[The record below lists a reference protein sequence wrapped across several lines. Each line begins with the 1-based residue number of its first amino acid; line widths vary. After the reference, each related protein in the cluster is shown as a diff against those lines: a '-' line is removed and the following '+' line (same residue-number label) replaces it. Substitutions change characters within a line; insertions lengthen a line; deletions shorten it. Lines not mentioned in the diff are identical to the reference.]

1 MTPRHLLMGAA
12 LLVAA
17 GFALFG
23 DKSPNGAAMEPALR
37 ANAANTPNAVNAV
50 AAAVPARAAATAS
63 TTAASK
69 PAVTI
74 LRLEDRAT
82 LVGVKAAGGDAF
94 ASHDWTPA
102 LKPAPAPPP
111 PPPPPPSAPPL
122 PFTFLGKAVSNGEW
136 EVFLARGSE
145 TLIVRDKTVIDG
157 VYRIDT
163 IAPPGMTFTYLPLN
177 QVQQLNIGV
186 LD

>member
-1 MTPRHLLMGAA
+1 MKPRHLLMGAA

-23 DKSPNGAAMEPALR
+23 DKSPKGAVVEASPRSAAAAPAR
-37 ANAANTPNAVNAV
+37 TAV
-50 AAAVPARAAATAS
+50 AAPKAAG
-63 TTAASK
+63 
-69 PAVTI
+69 VTI
-74 LRLEDRAT
+74 LRLADRAT
-82 LVGVKAAGGDAF
+82 LVDDGAGGGDAF
-94 ASHDWTPA
+94 GSHDWTPPPP
-102 LKPAPAPPP
+102 KPAPA

-136 EVFLARGSE
+136 EVFLVRGSE
-145 TLIVRDKTVIDG
+145 TLIVKNKTVIDG
-157 VYRIDT
+157 VYRVDA

>member
-23 DKSPNGAAMEPALR
+23 DKSPNGAVVEA
-37 ANAANTPNAVNAV
+37 TPR
-50 AAAVPARAAATAS
+50 AAARPARAPAPLAEP
-63 TTAASK
+63 K
-69 PAVTI
+69 PQAAVTI
-74 LRLEDRAT
+74 LRLEERAA
-82 LVGVKAAGGDAF
+82 LVADAPAGADAF
-94 ASHDWTPA
+94 GSRDWTPPPP
-102 LKPAPAPPP
+102 KPPPP

-122 PFTFLGKAVSNGEW
+122 PFTFVGKAVANGQW

-157 VYRIDT
+157 IYRIDA
-163 IAPPGMTFTYLPLN
+163 IAPPAMTFTYLPLN
-177 QVQQLNIGV
+177 QAQQLNIGV

>member
-23 DKSPNGAAMEPALR
+23 DKSPSGAVVESAPR
-37 ANAANTPNAVNAV
+37 S
-50 AAAVPARAAATAS
+50 AAAKPARAVVVAPKTEA
-63 TTAASK
+63 
-69 PAVTI
+69 AVTI

-82 LVGVKAAGGDAF
+82 LVADGAAGGDAF
-94 ASHDWTPA
+94 GTRDWTPPPP
-102 LKPAPAPPP
+102 KPAPP

-122 PFTFLGKAVSNGEW
+122 PFTFLGKAVANGEW

-145 TLIVRDKTVIDG
+145 TLIVRNKTVVDG
-157 VYRIDT
+157 MYRIDA
-163 IAPPGMTFTYLPLN
+163 IAPPAMTFTYLPLN

>member
-1 MTPRHLLMGAA
+1 MKRRHLLMGAA

-23 DKSPNGAAMEPALR
+23 DNSPNGAVVEA
-37 ANAANTPNAVNAV
+37 TP
-50 AAAVPARAAATAS
+50 RAAAS
-63 TTAASK
+63 PVRAALAE
-69 PAVTI
+69 PRQAAAVTI
-74 LRLEDRAT
+74 LRLEDRAA
-82 LVGVKAAGGDAF
+82 LVADAAVGADAF
-94 ASHDWTPA
+94 GSRDWTPPPP
-102 LKPAPAPPP
+102 KPPPP

-122 PFTFLGKAVSNGEW
+122 PFTFLGKAVANGEW

-145 TLIVRDKTVIDG
+145 TLIVRNKTVIDG
-157 VYRIDT
+157 VYRIDA
-163 IAPPGMTFTYLPLN
+163 IAPPAMTFTYLPLN

>member
-23 DKSPNGAAMEPALR
+23 DKSPNGAVVEA
-37 ANAANTPNAVNAV
+37 TP
-50 AAAVPARAAATAS
+50 RAAA
-63 TTAASK
+63 AAAAK
-69 PAVTI
+69 PARTVVLAAPKTEPAVLI
-74 LRLEDRAT
+74 LRLQDRAE
-82 LVGVKAAGGDAF
+82 LVADSAAGAGAF
-94 ASHDWTPA
+94 SSHDWTPPPPPPP
-102 LKPAPAPPP
+102 KPVPP

-122 PFTFLGKAVSNGEW
+122 PFTFLGKAVANGEW

-145 TLIVRDKTVIDG
+145 TLIVRNKTVIDG
-157 VYRIDT
+157 MYRIDA
-163 IAPPGMTFTYLPLN
+163 IAPPSMTLTYLPLN

>member
-1 MTPRHLLMGAA
+1 MKPRHLLMGAA

-23 DKSPNGAAMEPALR
+23 DNSPSGATVEPAAR
-37 ANAANTPNAVNAV
+37 ANTPNVAAIAPAV
-50 AAAVPARAAATAS
+50 ASRAA
-63 TTAASK
+63 TTAAPK

-74 LRLEDRAT
+74 LRLEDRAA
-82 LVGVKAAGGDAF
+82 LLGVGAGGGDAF
-94 ASHDWTPA
+94 ARHDWTPPPPKP
-102 LKPAPAPPP
+102 KPAPP

-122 PFTFLGKAVSNGEW
+122 PFTFLGKAVSNGQW
-136 EVFLARGSE
+136 EVFLARGNE
-145 TLIVRDKTVIDG
+145 TLIVRDKMVIDG
-157 VYRIDT
+157 VYRIDA
-163 IAPPGMTFTYLPLN
+163 IAPPGMTMTYLPLN

>member
-23 DKSPNGAAMEPALR
+23 DKSPSGAVVESAPR
-37 ANAANTPNAVNAV
+37 RAV
-50 AAAVPARAAATAS
+50 AKPARAAVVAPTRTEA
-63 TTAASK
+63 
-69 PAVTI
+69 AVTI
-74 LRLEDRAT
+74 LRLEDRAA
-82 LVGVKAAGGDAF
+82 LVADGAAGGDAF
-94 ASHDWTPA
+94 GTRDWTPPPP
-102 LKPAPAPPP
+102 KPAPP

-122 PFTFLGKAVSNGEW
+122 PFTFLGKAVANGEW

-145 TLIVRDKTVIDG
+145 TLIVRNKTVVDG
-157 VYRIDT
+157 MYRIDA
-163 IAPPGMTFTYLPLN
+163 IAPPAMTFTYLPLN

>member
-23 DKSPNGAAMEPALR
+23 DKSPNGAVVEVAPR
-37 ANAANTPNAVNAV
+37 
-50 AAAVPARAAATAS
+50 AAAIAAAAKPARAVELAAPKTA
-63 TTAASK
+63 
-69 PAVTI
+69 PAVMI
-74 LRLEDRAT
+74 LRLQERAE
-82 LVGVKAAGGDAF
+82 LVADSAAGADAF
-94 ASHDWTPA
+94 GSRDWTPPPPPPP
-102 LKPAPAPPP
+102 KPVPP

-122 PFTFLGKAVSNGEW
+122 PFTFLGKAVANGEW

-145 TLIVRDKTVIDG
+145 TLIVRNKTVIDG
-157 VYRIDT
+157 MYRIDA
-163 IAPPGMTFTYLPLN
+163 IVPPSMTLTYLPLN